1 MSIDRWRLPER
12 RISLTSVG
20 VRLLIAIKLG
30 LLLAAGSVRA
40 EYEIAC
46 SGVTTCVVSCP
57 R

>member
-12 RISLTSVG
+12 RISLISVG